1 MESTRE
7 ASLLKQQIEF
17 VNKKLEDLNKK
28 LQENDLCE
36 ESIKSIKHK
45 YKKYFLKFFYNLKF
59 IIFYP

>member
-36 ESIKSIKHK
+36 ESIKSNN
-45 YKKYFLKFFYNLKF
+45 YT
-59 IIFYP
+59 